1 MHSTNPTGTDIW
13 PYNSAVRRTRI
24 KICGIRD
31 IESAELAADA
41 GVDAIGLVFVEK
53 SPRCISVDEAEKIVA
68 CLPAFIDPVA
78 LFVDASAEFIRTV
91 CRHLGV
97 RTVQLHG
104 HETAEFAETLG
115 DFNVIKA
122 IAFDAE
128 NSQASL
134 QPWID
139 STANVV
145 GLLWDTPPIKADDGS
160 VLTGGSG
167 KTFDW
172 NGLASLQA
180 SGALN
185 DLPPTILA
193 GGLTAANVGQAI
205 ATASPFAVDVS
216 SGVESSRGVK
226 DARLINEFCQAVR
239 EADER
244 FAQSRGSS
252 A

>member
-1 MHSTNPTGTDIW
+1 M
-13 PYNSAVRRTRI
+13 RRTRI

-31 IESAELAADA
+31 IETAEVAADA

-53 SPRCISVDEAEKIVA
+53 SPRSISVDEAEKVVA

-78 LFVDASAEFIRTV
+78 LFVDASADLIRTV

-104 HETAEFAETLG
+104 HETPEFAETLG

-122 IAFDAE
+122 IAFDAG
-128 NSQASL
+128 NTRNSL
-134 QPWID
+134 QSWIET
-139 STANVV
+139 TANVV
-145 GLLWDTPPIKADDGS
+145 GLLWDTPPTRADDGT

-167 KTFDW
+167 KAFDW
-172 NGLASLQA
+172 AGLASLQA

-193 GGLTAANVGQAI
+193 GGLTAENVGHAV
-205 ATASPFAVDVS
+205 ATVKPFAVDVS

-226 DARLINEFCQAVR
+226 DALLIREFCRAVR
-239 EADER
+239 IADEQL
-244 FAQSRGSS
+244 AESLESS